1 MARLETDVFIVG
13 GGPAGLAAAIA
24 AREKGFRVLVADCS
38 RPPIEKPCGEGL
50 MPDALTALR
59 KLGITVPAEHSFPFR
74 GIRFLGS
81 GRSVDASF
89 PSGCGR
95 GVRRTILHQAMLDR
109 ATGAGVSFRWGA
121 RVGGIGQA
129 GVTVDGQVVPC
140 RWIVGADGQNSL
152 VRRWAGLDRF
162 RHHSRR
168 FGFRAHYRVAPW
180 TDCMELYWGV
190 GYQIYVTPVSS
201 GEVCAV
207 VISRD
212 RRLRFDQ
219 TLYMFPELVHR
230 LNAGTAV
237 SAERGAV
244 TASCSLKDVI
254 RGRVALIGDASGS
267 VDAITG
273 EGLCVSFQ
281 QAISLAN
288 ALETGNLASYQLD
301 HRRLLRRPEFMSR
314 LMLSLDRFGW
324 LREHALA
331 ALSAKPSVFSTLL
344 AAHVGALSPAES
356 LFKGIL
362 PLGWRMLVEP
372 PTGNVLE

>member
-1 MARLETDVFIVG
+1 MAQLETDVFIAG

-24 AREKGFRVLVADCS
+24 VREKGLRVMVADCS

-59 KLGITVPAEHSFPFR
+59 RLGVNVPSEHSFPFR

-81 GRSVDASF
+81 GTSVDASF
-89 PSGCGR
+89 PSGYGQ

-109 ATGAGVSFRWGA
+109 AAAVGVVFLWGA
-121 RVGGIGQA
+121 RVSAIGDG
-129 GVTVDGQVVPC
+129 GVTVDGRVVPC
-140 RWIVGADGQNSL
+140 RWIVGADGQNSMI
-152 VRRWAGLDRF
+152 RRWAGLDHF

-168 FGFRAHYRVAPW
+168 FGFRRHYQVAPW
-180 TDCMELYWGV
+180 TDCMELYWGA
-190 GYQIYVTPVSS
+190 GCQIYVTPVSS

-207 VISRD
+207 VISRN
-212 RRLRFDQ
+212 RHLRFDQ
-219 TLYMFPELVHR
+219 TLYMFPELMQR
-230 LNAGTAV
+230 LNGGTAV
-237 SAERGAV
+237 STERGAV
-244 TASCSLKDVI
+244 TASCSLKSVV

-288 ALETGNLASYQLD
+288 ALETGDLALYQLE
-301 HRRLLRRPEFMSR
+301 HRRLLRRPELMAR
-314 LMLSLDRFGW
+314 LILSLDQFGW
-324 LREHALA
+324 LRERALG

-344 AAHVGALSPAES
+344 AAHVGSLSPAES

-372 PTGNVLE
+372 QGRTVLQ